1 MRILKIASL
10 ECLPLSNAMCNPFL
24 TIFLILYFLKI
35 TENQTFSGGFRKYEM
50 KTMARNG
57 LTEMRK
63 FNLILEFQTKYIS
76 AVDTLPWAKF
86 RNRIQYQFLAL
97 SKIVEEILENILFF
111 QIYQI
116 KKILEAVTILLCT
129 DYYSYKL

>member
-1 MRILKIASL
+1 
-10 ECLPLSNAMCNPFL
+10 
-24 TIFLILYFLKI
+24 
-35 TENQTFSGGFRKYEM
+35 M

-76 AVDTLPWAKF
+76 AVDTLPRAKF

>member
-1 MRILKIASL
+1 
-10 ECLPLSNAMCNPFL
+10 
-24 TIFLILYFLKI
+24 
-35 TENQTFSGGFRKYEM
+35 M

-63 FNLILEFQTKYIS
+63 FNLILEFQTKYIR
-76 AVDTLPWAKF
+76 AFDTLPCAKL

-97 SKIVEEILENILFF
+97 PKIVEEILENILFF